1 MKDIFYFIECCSP
14 KIQKSRD
21 TLINHIPTQKLKEQ
35 SNPHKVLD
43 EKSKKNKIIEQN
55 NIKNNP
61 FELIPQTSASQE
73 NISPRFID
81 GIINDDNNSYHSL
94 SEHKRK
100 FHSSIIS
107 FSNFQN
113 NPIQIEKEDQGISGP
128 KILLSGE
135 LFFGKE
141 IIITTNGMVNGLR
154 EKNDGLAFFGLKN
167 ITDYRGTYYNDFVIN
182 YQIEE
187 EEDKKKRKN
196 DSATGRVFNL
206 SFQKKTK
213 NFTLYMIHDS
223 IIIYYEINN
232 FVYFNND
239 KDYYLLL
246 GNIFITI
253 ITKKNSNENIP
264 KEFEVEVENEDGKND
279 LFKFTQNDCPISIG
293 RTDCKICIQKPS
305 ISKVHGII
313 DFSNECKL
321 FYYKDSGSTNG
332 SILLVKEDDYLKIKG
347 EMNFKLENI
356 PFKIMELP

>member
-1 MKDIFYFIECCSP
+1 MTFQILIKF
-14 KIQKSRD
+14 QK
-21 TLINHIPTQKLKEQ
+21 K
-35 SNPHKVLD
+35 
-43 EKSKKNKIIEQN
+43 KKNSLKN
-55 NIKNNP
+55 SRNNP
-61 FELIPQTSASQE
+61 FEQIPETSVTNE
-73 NISPRFID
+73 NISPRFIEN
-81 GIINDDNNSYHSL
+81 GIIEEENKYDSL
-94 SEHKRK
+94 KKKKS
-100 FHSSIIS
+100 SDSIIS
-107 FSNFQN
+107 FSNF
-113 NPIQIEKEDQGISGP
+113 PIHQISKIKEEEKGIIGP
-128 KILLSGE
+128 KILLTGD

-141 IIITTNGMVNGLR
+141 IIITTNGMINGLR
-154 EKNDGLAFFGLKN
+154 EKNDGLTFFGLKN

-182 YQIEE
+182 YQLEE
-187 EEDKKKRKN
+187 EEKKRKKN
-196 DSATGRVFNL
+196 DSSTGRVFNL
-206 SFQKKTK
+206 SYQKKTK
-213 NFTLYMIHDS
+213 DFSLYMIHNS

-356 PFKIMELP
+356 TFKIMELP